1 MDTQTDI
8 QTERPVQENIS
19 LDIDGEYQWS
29 TVTTVLK
36 NLIYG
41 NFRNMCCKA
50 EMGLLSYL
58 I

>member
-19 LDIDGEYQWS
+19 LDIDGKYQWS

-36 NLIYG
+36 NLIHG